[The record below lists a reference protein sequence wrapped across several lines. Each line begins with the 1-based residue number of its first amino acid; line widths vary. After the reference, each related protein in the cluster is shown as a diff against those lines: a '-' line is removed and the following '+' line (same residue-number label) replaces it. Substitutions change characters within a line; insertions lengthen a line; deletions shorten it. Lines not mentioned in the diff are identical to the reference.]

1 MNLVFF
7 ISSLNFIIIY
17 FLRQKILTR
26 NITALVCFQFIAK
39 YVFLIVGWLS
49 QGEFHRCFTQNRMI
63 FLHCWVIFFLSNL
76 KSLWKNWINGESS
89 NIDVSFVKSKK
100 SKIK

>member
-1 MNLVFF
+1 MNSFFF
-7 ISSLNFIIIY
+7 ISSLDFIIIY

-49 QGEFHRCFTQNRMI
+49 QGEFHSSMNYILIKLTFTQNRMI
-63 FLHCWVIFFLSNL
+63 FLHLALLGVLTIVL
-76 KSLWKNWINGESS
+76 
-89 NIDVSFVKSKK
+89 IDVFF
-100 SKIK
+100 